1 MPLKFEIKL
10 SLKLKNEVEQPPLI
24 TPDLLHGF
32 FFNLIP
38 KKLAEELH
46 RPSRYKPFCLWSKD
60 IFDPQGPYEELTVTI
75 SFLKDEYFPQI
86 LAELL
91 EDKKNLFLGPYGVRL
106 QKFEGR
112 LIKNDQYLSYEELRQ
127 IKPKPYFYFYFQ
139 TPVSFKKGDIDYP
152 LPDPELVFKSLIK
165 KWNYF
170 APFRVE
176 VDLKKALEEKLCVIF
191 AGIRTHNIRLSLG
204 TGVTGFTGK
213 VIFYGKNLTEEEL
226 LWLNILGIFS
236 NFTGVGRKTT
246 MSLGMTK
253 FEARDREEVENHERV
268 SYHK

>member
-60 IFDPQGPYEELTVTI
+60 IFNPQGPYEELTVTI
-75 SFLKDEYFPQI
+75 SLLKDVFFPQI

-127 IKPKPYFYFYFQ
+127 IKPKPNLYFYFQ
-139 TPVSFKKGDIDYP
+139 TPVSFKKGDIALLFTDGLLEFLYTQSKYKKETSANEYDM
-152 LPDPELVFKSLIK
+152 LQELIK
-165 KWNYF
+165 GHNSIQS
-170 APFRVE
+170 
-176 VDLKKALEEKLCVIF
+176 LEKLF
-191 AGIRTHNIRLSLG
+191 TSLFE
-204 TGVTGFTGK
+204 TD
-213 VIFYGKNLTEEEL
+213 N
-226 LWLNILGIFS
+226 N
-236 NFTGVGRKTT
+236 NTT
-246 MSLGMTK
+246 AAISDDITIITLQK
-253 FEARDREEVENHERV
+253 E
-268 SYHK
+268 